1 LTPTRFTASVR
12 LSKDE
17 VFSACQ
23 ALADAD
29 RCLVRTG
36 RLGEA
41 DALGDLFLLLEE
53 RLVAE
58 GDPAEPDPG
67 GPGPGGPGPGGP
79 GPAGGQPSVGS
90 YSMDS
95 EFTQ

>member
-1 LTPTRFTASVR
+1 MTPAWFTASVR

-36 RLGEA
+36 RLSEA

-53 RLVAE
+53 RLMA
-58 GDPAEPDPG
+58 GGADPG
-67 GPGPGGPGPGGP
+67 EPGS
-79 GPAGGQPSVGS
+79 AVGQSSVGS
-90 YSMDS
+90 YSMES

>member
-1 LTPTRFTASVR
+1 MTPTRFTASVR

-58 GDPAEPDPG
+58 GDPAEPDPAE
-67 GPGPGGPGPGGP
+67 PDPGGPGS
-79 GPAGGQPSVGS
+79 AGGQPSVGS

>member
-1 LTPTRFTASVR
+1 MTPTRFTASVR

-29 RCLVRTG
+29 RCLVRSG

-58 GDPAEPDPG
+58 GDPAPADPAEGDPG
-67 GPGPGGPGPGGP
+67 GPGS
-79 GPAGGQPSVGS
+79 AGGQPSVGS

>member
-1 LTPTRFTASVR
+1 M
-12 LSKDE
+12 
-17 VFSACQ
+17 FSACQ

-36 RLGEA
+36 RLCEA

-58 GDPAEPDPG
+58 ADPG
-67 GPGPGGPGPGGP
+67 GPGS
-79 GPAGGQPSVGS
+79 AGGRLSVGS

>member
-1 LTPTRFTASVR
+1 MTPTRFTASVR
-12 LSKDE
+12 LTKDE

-58 GDPAEPDPG
+58 GDPAEPDPAE
-67 GPGPGGPGPGGP
+67 PDPGGPGS
-79 GPAGGQPSVGS
+79 AGGQPSVGS